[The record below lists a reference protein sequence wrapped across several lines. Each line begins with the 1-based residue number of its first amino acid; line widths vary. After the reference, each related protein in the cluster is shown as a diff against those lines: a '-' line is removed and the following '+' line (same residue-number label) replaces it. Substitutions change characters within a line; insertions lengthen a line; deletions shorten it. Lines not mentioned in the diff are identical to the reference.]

1 MDKIRLYLDVLKT
14 IFKNNIV
21 REFIYRSNTIALTVA
36 DMIWVVV
43 EFAFF
48 EVIYS
53 NIGNI
58 NGWSK
63 DQTFFFLGIF
73 ISSDALFTT
82 GFQRSFWNFPYLV
95 SQGDL
100 DILLTK
106 PVNAA
111 FLATFK
117 ELNLSQLLNLFLG
130 FYIINHYGEAAGFDG
145 GLAWFGVAFWIF
157 IGLITQYLMRF
168 WFCIWSFWLDRGIT
182 VSRLYY
188 QFYALA
194 NKPEG
199 LYPKA
204 VRFLIKTALPFA
216 FLGSIP
222 AQALTHRGPIS
233 DYFLV
238 VGVLL
243 GYAGFV
249 VFLWKRGL
257 RRYQS
262 ASS

>member
-1 MDKIRLYLDVLKT
+1 MRLYFDVLKT

-36 DMIWVVV
+36 DLIWVVV

-48 EVIYS
+48 DVIYS
-53 NIGNI
+53 NIGNV

-63 DQTFFFLGIF
+63 EQTFFFLGIF

-82 GFQRSFWNFPYLV
+82 FFQRSFWNFPYLV

-117 ELNLSQLLNLFLG
+117 ELNFSQIINLVLG
-130 FYIINHYGEAAGFDG
+130 FYIIHHYGNAAGFDG
-145 GLAWFGVAFWIF
+145 GIAWFGVVFWIF

-168 WFCIWSFWLDRGIT
+168 WFSIWSFWLDRGVT

-194 NKPEG
+194 NKPDG
-199 LYPKA
+199 LYPVG

-216 FLGSIP
+216 FMGSIP
-222 AQALTHRGPIS
+222 AKVLTHRGSPF
-233 DYFLV
+233 DYVLV
-238 VGVLL
+238 LGVLVAY
-243 GYAGFV
+243 GGFV
-249 VFLWKRGL
+249 VVLWKAGL

>member
-1 MDKIRLYLDVLKT
+1 MRQYADVLLT
-14 IFKNNIV
+14 VLKNNIV
-21 REFIYRSNTIALTVA
+21 REFIYRANTIALTIA

-48 EVIYS
+48 DVIYS
-53 NIGNI
+53 NIGSV
-58 NGWSK
+58 NGWTRE
-63 DQTFFFLGIF
+63 QTFFFLGIF

-82 GFQRSFWNFPYLV
+82 LFQRSFWNFPYLV
-95 SQGDL
+95 STGEL

-117 ELNLSQLLNLFLG
+117 EMNFSQLLNLFLG
-130 FYIINHYGEAAGFDG
+130 FYIIHHYGDAAGFDG
-145 GLAWFGVAFWIF
+145 GWAWGGVAFWIV

-168 WFCIWSFWLDRGIT
+168 WFCIWSFWLDRGLT
-182 VSRLYY
+182 MSRLYY
-188 QFYALA
+188 QFYTLA
-194 NKPEG
+194 NKPDG
-199 LYPKA
+199 LYPVA
-204 VRFLIKTALPFA
+204 VRMLIKTALPFA
-216 FLGSIP
+216 FMGSIP
-222 AQALTHRGPIS
+222 ARVLTHRGSWTDYVLVIS
-233 DYFLV
+233 
-238 VGVLL
+238 VLIA
-243 GYAGFV
+243 YSGFV